1 MGISKEWRFV
11 WYICGLFGGLL
22 FKKDNARQLIGS
34 VAQLY
39 RALDFGSSGCRLE
52 SCRSHYNR
60 VRVNLESDELHSVI
74 FALIRLIVKVILR
87 NHAINRM
94 ANHHKNIVPLVL
106 LQFS

>member
-52 SCRSHYNR
+52 SCRGHNQQKPSFLGGFFYLISLISYLLIHY
-60 VRVNLESDELHSVI
+60 
-74 FALIRLIVKVILR
+74 F
-87 NHAINRM
+87 
-94 ANHHKNIVPLVL
+94 
-106 LQFS
+106 